1 MFERKSSALRGYGS
15 RWQKARETYLKDHP
29 LCVACLRIRRV
40 EPAVVVDHIKPH
52 KGDQALF
59 WDSGN
64 WQALCKRCH
73 DSYKQRIERSGRDPG
88 CGIDGHPV
96 DATHH
101 WNR

>member
-1 MFERKSSALRGYGS
+1 MCSECR
-15 RWQKARETYLKDHP
+15 
-29 LCVACLRIRRV
+29 RIGRV
-40 EPAVVVDHIKPH
+40 TAAEVVDHIVPH
-52 KGDQALF
+52 RGNQSLF
-59 WDSGN
+59 WAEEN